1 MSTTAEASIAPLSR
15 KRLIQITAL
24 AWFAVIGLDF
34 FLDAGLLARFYRWDL
49 PGFLPPLKMFQFIPF
64 GYAAF
69 LLWTIL
75 LVWLMTRLSITGFRA
90 GAIFGLKVG
99 VLLAAA
105 GFFGQLS
112 VFAFPARMLL
122 LWLVAKLAQSP
133 VRLWRP
139 SACARSRV
147 AWWRSSFSVSSAA
160 SSCRTSAPTRPQRSF
175 PAASASIGTR
185 IDRGESPHV
194 LR

>member
-122 LWLVAKLAQSP
+122 LWLVANTSIFTIAGAVTGAALAAQ
-133 VRLWRP
+133 RLRP
-139 SACARSRV
+139 LARRV
-147 AWWRSSFSVSSAA
+147 VALVLV
-160 SSCRTSAPTRPQRSF
+160 CLVGGIVLQNIGPN
-175 PAASASIGTR
+175 PAAKIFPGR
-185 IDRGESPHV
+185 VGIHWEKDK
-194 LR
+194 

>member
-1 MSTTAEASIAPLSR
+1 MSTTAEAVIPPVSR
-15 KRLIQITAL
+15 KRLIQIAAL

-49 PGFLPPLKMFQFIPF
+49 PGFLPPLKMFLYIPF

-112 VFAFPARMLL
+112 VFAFPAGMLL
-122 LWLVAKLAQSP
+122 LWLVANTSIFTMAGAVTGAALAAQ
-133 VRLWRP
+133 RLRP
-139 SACARSRV
+139 IARRV
-147 AWWRSSFSVSSAA
+147 VALVLV
-160 SSCRTSAPTRPQRSF
+160 CLIGGIVLQNIGPN
-175 PAASASIGTR
+175 PAAKIFPGRVGIHWEKDT
-185 IDRGESPHV
+185 
-194 LR
+194 

>member
-122 LWLVAKLAQSP
+122 LWLVANTSIFTIAGAVAGAALAAQ
-133 VRLWRP
+133 RLRP
-139 SACARSRV
+139 IAHRV
-147 AWWRSSFSVSSAA
+147 LALVLL
-160 SSCRTSAPTRPQRSF
+160 CLVGGIVLQNIGPN
-175 PAASASIGTR
+175 PAAKIFPGR
-185 IDRGESPHV
+185 VGIHWEKNK
-194 LR
+194 

>member
-1 MSTTAEASIAPLSR
+1 MSTPAEALVAPVSR
-15 KRLIQITAL
+15 RRFIQITAL

-49 PGFLPPLKMFQFIPF
+49 PGFLPPLKMFLYIPF

-69 LLWTIL
+69 LLWSIL
-75 LVWLMTRLSITGFRA
+75 LVWLMTRLSVTGFRA

-105 GFFGQLS
+105 GFCGQVS

-122 LWLVAKLAQSP
+122 LWLVANTLIFTIAGAVTGAALAAE
-133 VRLWRP
+133 RLRTI
-139 SACARSRV
+139 ARRV
-147 AWWRSSFSVSSAA
+147 VAL
-160 SSCRTSAPTRPQRSF
+160 
-175 PAASASIGTR
+175 
-185 IDRGESPHV
+185 V
-194 LR
+194 LLCLVGGIV